1 MSAKHGKRGIDNKN
15 EKDNDTTHGRY
26 LGKFAVGCAIAALFR
41 DTGVGFL
48 MATVCMVAS
57 WRQSYDNI
65 TTTMNTPSGTL
76 YGIGVGPGDPDLLT
90 LAAVNKLAHVD
101 VILAASSSK
110 NDYSLALEIAK
121 PHLPEHTRVEQLKFP
136 MTKDRQELQTAW
148 EISGERAAHI
158 LKQGQNAAF
167 LTLGDPMIY
176 STFGYLL
183 RVLTA
188 THPDIPV
195 EIIPGITSF
204 QAAAAATHTILT
216 ESGENLV
223 IFSGVGDEER
233 LGQNLDMADNAVILK
248 SYKNFTSLKDIVAR
262 YNHSNA
268 IFVSRLGHADERI
281 ARNLDEITE
290 QPHYLS
296 LILTKK

>member
-1 MSAKHGKRGIDNKN
+1 
-15 EKDNDTTHGRY
+15 
-26 LGKFAVGCAIAALFR
+26 
-41 DTGVGFL
+41 
-48 MATVCMVAS
+48 
-57 WRQSYDNI
+57 
-65 TTTMNTPSGTL
+65 MNTSSKNVSGTL
-76 YGIGVGPGDPDLLT
+76 YGIGVGPGDPELLT
-90 LAAVNKLAHVD
+90 LAAVNKLARVD

-110 NDYSLALEIAK
+110 NDYSLALDIAK
-121 PHLPEHTRVEQLKFP
+121 PHLPPNTRVEQLKFP

-183 RVLTA
+183 RFLRA
-188 THPDIPV
+188 AYPEIPV

-204 QAAAAATHTILT
+204 QAAASKTQTILT

-223 IFSGVGDEER
+223 IFSGVGNEALLE
-233 LGQNLDMADNAVILK
+233 QNLSMADNAVILK
-248 SYKNFTSLKDIVAR
+248 SYKNFNALKNIVDK
-262 YNHSNA
+262 YDHSTTV
-268 IFVSRLGHADERI
+268 FVSRLGYTEERI
-281 ARNLDEITE
+281 AHNLDEITG

-296 LILTKK
+296 LMLTKK